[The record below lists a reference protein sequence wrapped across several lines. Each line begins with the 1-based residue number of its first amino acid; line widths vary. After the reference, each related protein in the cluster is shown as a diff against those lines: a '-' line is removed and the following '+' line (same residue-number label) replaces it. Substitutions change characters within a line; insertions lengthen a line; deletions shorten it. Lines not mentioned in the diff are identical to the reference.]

1 MEGMQADRHIGDEEL
16 LLALDGELGEPRQ
29 SAVEEHVRHCWEC
42 RRRCVQMEAGITD
55 YMDVHAPLA
64 PGAAVGATARLRARL
79 REESRCAIDAD
90 RGEVGFWAGFG
101 RALGRG
107 WARVPG
113 RLVAGGLAALLL
125 PVAVVLVWMSG
136 RTLEASGPLPDARLT
151 PGAVRLLSRQQVCVV
166 VMEDEGR
173 TVPAELARRVFAQYR
188 IENPKPRA
196 YEVDYLISPAL
207 GGTTALENLW
217 PVPYAEGVWTS
228 RVKDALE
235 DYLRSQVCEGKL
247 DLATAQQEL
256 ATNWIAAYQKH
267 FRTKVPV
274 AAHALFVKDSP
285 WE

>member
-1 MEGMQADRHIGDEEL
+1 
-16 LLALDGELGEPRQ
+16 
-29 SAVEEHVRHCWEC
+29 
-42 RRRCVQMEAGITD
+42 
-55 YMDVHAPLA
+55 
-64 PGAAVGATARLRARL
+64 
-79 REESRCAIDAD
+79 
-90 RGEVGFWAGFG
+90 
-101 RALGRG
+101 
-107 WARVPG
+107 
-113 RLVAGGLAALLL
+113 
-125 PVAVVLVWMSG
+125 
-136 RTLEASGPLPDARLT
+136 
-151 PGAVRLLSRQQVCVV
+151 
-166 VMEDEGR
+166 
-173 TVPAELARRVFAQYR
+173 VFRQYR